1 MQRKEYDRET
11 EVEVMA
17 RRHGNVSEPTV
28 ERQEEQ
34 AVCSERG
41 VKAVKGFWVFFL
53 GKSSQT
59 E

>member
-17 RRHGNVSEPTV
+17 RRRENVSEPTV

-34 AVCSERG
+34 AVCSERV
-41 VKAVKGFWVFFL
+41 VKAAKGF
-53 GKSSQT
+53 
-59 E
+59 